1 MKRRQVRLT
10 HEHIDRLTD
19 AIGRGLSRK
28 AACLYAGIG
37 YSSFHKYL
45 QESKTENARPIVITL
60 AKRLAVAT
68 AVAKGQPQPNA
79 SAPAAPKPESRPEP
93 KPESKPEQMI
103 MFANAPTSAPRLD
116 MISSR
121 RRTPEE
127 IDRIQGVL
135 RLLDDIVREV
145 IGDHWTIQKHAALKS
160 AIVDTIHRPAGTTQ
174 ATFYS
179 LESRLSPLGDS
190 DA

>member
-79 SAPAAPKPESRPEP
+79 SAPAAPNP
-93 KPESKPEQMI
+93 
-103 MFANAPTSAPRLD
+103 N
-116 MISSR
+116 
-121 RRTPEE
+121 
-127 IDRIQGVL
+127 QGPN
-135 RLLDDIVREV
+135 RN
-145 IGDHWTIQKHAALKS
+145 QS
-160 AIVDTIHRPAGTTQ
+160 Q
-174 ATFYS
+174 
-179 LESRLSPLGDS
+179 SPNK
-190 DA
+190 